1 MSLSGAVVI
10 PRNLLSIT
18 PPGANAARLEGGMK
32 AIQGTILGL
41 VIAMGGT
48 TCSAQDAKIPFK
60 QIEKD
65 AQLSASATV
74 PASEAAISHSNGM
87 FSSSSTSASFVYVPP
102 VPTQPRTLSKGFLL
116 LNGLHLGMAIFDVEM
131 TQHCI
136 ANHHCVEGNPLM
148 PSSHAGQLGVN
159 FAIVGYGT
167 FMSYRLKKQ
176 ERKLWLLSPIVGI
189 AAHSIGVASGF
200 ANR

>member
-1 MSLSGAVVI
+1 M
-10 PRNLLSIT
+10 N
-18 PPGANAARLEGGMK
+18 
-32 AIQGTILGL
+32 AIQGTMLGL
-41 VIAMGGT
+41 VIAMGGMA
-48 TCSAQDAKIPFK
+48 CSAQDAKIPFK

-65 AQLSASATV
+65 AQLSASVTV
-74 PASEAAISHSNGM
+74 PASEAAISHSEGM
-87 FSSSSTSASFVYVPP
+87 FSSSSTPASFVFVPP
-102 VPTQPRTLSKGFLL
+102 TPTQSRTLSKGFLL

-189 AAHSIGVASGF
+189 AAHTLGVASGF